1 VKHQHRRRLASPRA
15 LIAALWL
22 PLLAAC
28 DGGAPTPSGPA
39 SPDPAPSEST
49 PPENVVTEAVPAAEE
64 PAGAI
69 RQLNWAWDCD
79 DGRYLVSSERD
90 GVFSLFLGGPDRRT
104 LERVPAA
111 SGAKYEGD
119 GVLFWSRGEEARF
132 ELDGVATTCRVNAYR
147 SIWEDAKLRGA
158 DFRAVGNEPGWHLEL
173 FSSEESLLVTD
184 YGNRRLRFMA
194 AGPEPLTDST
204 GSVFSGEADGI
215 RIRIELTPGPC
226 ADTMADIEYETTVV
240 VELDD
245 RRLQGCGNAL
255 H

>member
-1 VKHQHRRRLASPRA
+1 MSRRRVQGAPRA
-15 LIAALWL
+15 LIAALSL

-28 DGGAPTPSGPA
+28 DSGAPAPTDPV
-39 SPDPAPSEST
+39 SPDPAPSA
-49 PPENVVTEAVPAAEE
+49 PPPTETVATEAAPEGGQPVT
-64 PAGAI
+64 AI

-79 DGRYLVSSERD
+79 DGRTLVTSERD
-90 GVFSLFLGGPDRRT
+90 GVFSLFLGGPDRRS

-111 SGAKYEGD
+111 SGAKYEGE
-119 GVLFWSRGEEARF
+119 GVLFWSRGEEARL

-184 YGNRRLRFMA
+184 YGSRRFRFMA
-194 AGPEPLTDST
+194 TGPESLTGGT
-204 GSVFSGEADGI
+204 GSVFSGTADGV

-226 ADTMADIEYETTVV
+226 ADSMADIEYETTVV

-245 RRLQGCGNAL
+245 RRLRGCGNAL